1 MRGVLVGWWLTPAA
15 LFMGAE
21 QSSFEQGDALRVGK
35 HTHYA
40 ILGLDANNFDEK
52 ALKKHYRALA
62 LKWHPDR
69 NIGNESVAAEKFKSV
84 QEAFDTLSDP
94 TKRAAYDQAVLAKK
108 HGGSERDRD
117 PNSRS
122 AHSSIKE
129 LKARCPPHVNTS
141 GMEKKEL
148 VQLVL
153 EAVTEAAETPPQDR
167 GTSSSSSSSPSSSIP
182 GPEASHVALTAEQQV
197 RVQPSELSSTPP
209 PPCFQMIDD
218 PCPYVARR

>member
-1 MRGVLVGWWLTPAA
+1 
-15 LFMGAE
+15 MGAE

-122 AHSSIKE
+122 AHRAAATGGAGASSNSTTTR
-129 LKARCPPHVNTS
+129 LAAAWAFVCVLAARGHGYPCGNRH
-141 GMEKKEL
+141 
-148 VQLVL
+148 
-153 EAVTEAAETPPQDR
+153 AAA
-167 GTSSSSSSSPSSSIP
+167 GW
-182 GPEASHVALTAEQQV
+182 TAC
-197 RVQPSELSSTPP
+197 T
-209 PPCFQMIDD
+209 
-218 PCPYVARR
+218 

>member
-1 MRGVLVGWWLTPAA
+1 MLREEYEEQEMAWELEQAIAQLEEQEEAVAALRESSTNAPATAQRASASSGAAGSAASSAPPAA
-15 LFMGAE
+15 SLM
-21 QSSFEQGDALRVGK
+21 AL
-35 HTHYA
+35 
-40 ILGLDANNFDEK
+40 
-52 ALKKHYRALA
+52 
-62 LKWHPDR
+62 
-69 NIGNESVAAEKFKSV
+69 
-84 QEAFDTLSDP
+84 
-94 TKRAAYDQAVLAKK
+94 
-108 HGGSERDRD
+108 
-117 PNSRS
+117 
-122 AHSSIKE
+122 SIKE